1 MINRMDEECNKI
13 IETAGRLA
21 AKSGGII
28 GTEHI
33 ICAMASC
40 PKTGAGKLLA
50 KHGVDESI
58 VNLLIEQ
65 NGQVVARCE
74 FSERVAGAIS
84 NAWDICSTFGFNKI
98 NSIALLACS
107 LSDANSFACRGL
119 RHAGINPEE
128 IGEEAIDILMSKAQ
142 GEGNSSK
149 FSMGGGSSSSD
160 ISDSD
165 NPLSGLGEDLTKKA
179 KEGKLDPVIGRDAE
193 IERIIEILSRRKKNN
208 PILIGE
214 PGVGK
219 SAVVEGLAQAIVEG
233 KVPEQLKNKKVF
245 SLDMASLLA
254 GTKYRGD
261 FEERLKKAL
270 EYLNKEGNIIL
281 FIDEIHTIV
290 GAGSSE
296 GGSMDA
302 ANILKPQLARGEL
315 QTIGATTLEEYRK
328 YFEKDSALERRFQ
341 TVAVDPPSVKDT
353 IVILQ
358 GLKSKYEEHHGV
370 KILDSAIEAAA
381 VMSDRYINDRF
392 LPDKAIDLID
402 EAASRKRI
410 SGSVMPTDIKAIE
423 DDIKKLDEA
432 IDSYSKMREFDRAKQ
447 LNDELDKKKQQLKEM
462 KGGWTKEKT
471 KQELSIDDTDIANI
485 VSSWT
490 KIPVTKITQ
499 TESEKLLGMEE
510 ILKKRVVGQD
520 EAVEAV
526 ARAVRRARV
535 GIKDPKRPIGSFI
548 FLGPTGVG
556 KTELSKALA
565 EAMFGDESLMI
576 RVDMSEYM
584 DKISVSK
591 LIGSAPG
598 YVGFD
603 EGGQLTEKVRRK
615 PYSVVLFDEIE
626 KAHPEVFN
634 ILLQILDDGILTDSH
649 GRKVDFK
656 NTIIIMTSN
665 IGASEIKA
673 MPSLGFG
680 TQAEADNYE
689 RMREV
694 QMEALKRTLKPEFI
708 NRIDDIIIFRAL
720 EDKDMSKII
729 NIMAD
734 SLKKRLKEKN
744 INIDISDNAK
754 KLIVE
759 KGSNKEYGARPLRR
773 ALQRMVEDELSER
786 ILKGEF
792 AIGDEIKV
800 DEKDGALTFAK
811 KGAKVQ
817 SEKKSASKKSDEK
830 AEPQPEAKEI
840 KSEDVEIK
848 KPEEDKG
855 GSDKNS
861 DK

>member
-74 FSERVAGAIS
+74 LSERVAGAIS

-142 GEGNSSK
+142 GDGNSSK
-149 FSMGGGSSSSD
+149 FSAGGSSSSD

-432 IDSYSKMREFDRAKQ
+432 IDSYSKMREFDKAKQ

-744 INIDISDNAK
+744 INIDISENAK

-792 AIGDEIKV
+792 AIGDEIVV

-811 KGAKVQ
+811 KEAKVQ

-830 AEPQPEAKEI
+830 AEPQPEVKEI

-848 KPEEDKG
+848 KPKEDKG

>member
-74 FSERVAGAIS
+74 LSERVAGAIS

-142 GEGNSSK
+142 GDGNSSK
-149 FSMGGGSSSSD
+149 FSAGGSSSSD

-219 SAVVEGLAQAIVEG
+219 SAIVEGLAQAIVEG

-432 IDSYSKMREFDRAKQ
+432 IDSYSKMREFDKAKQ

-744 INIDISDNAK
+744 INIDISENAK

-792 AIGDEIKV
+792 AIGDEIVV

-811 KGAKVQ
+811 KEAKVQ

-830 AEPQPEAKEI
+830 VEPQPEVKEI

>member
-74 FSERVAGAIS
+74 LSERVAGAIS

-149 FSMGGGSSSSD
+149 FSAGDSSSSD

-432 IDSYSKMREFDRAKQ
+432 IDSYSKMREFDKAKQ

-744 INIDISDNAK
+744 INIDISEKAK

-792 AIGDEIKV
+792 AIGDEIVV

-811 KGAKVQ
+811 KEAKVQ

-830 AEPQPEAKEI
+830 AEPQPEVKEI

>member
-74 FSERVAGAIS
+74 LSERVAGAIS

-149 FSMGGGSSSSD
+149 FSAGGSSSSD

-219 SAVVEGLAQAIVEG
+219 SAIVEGLAQAIVEG

-432 IDSYSKMREFDRAKQ
+432 IDSYSKMREFDKAKQ

-744 INIDISDNAK
+744 INIDISENAK

-792 AIGDEIKV
+792 AIGDEIVV

-811 KGAKVQ
+811 KEAKVQ

-830 AEPQPEAKEI
+830 AEPQPEVKEI

>member
-1 MINRMDEECNKI
+1 MINRMDDECNKI
-13 IETAGRLA
+13 IETAQHLA
-21 AKSGGII
+21 VKSGGIV

-33 ICAMASC
+33 ICAMAMN
-40 PKTGAGKLLA
+40 PKTKAGKLLA

-58 VNLLIEQ
+58 VNLLIST
-65 NGQVVARCE
+65 NGKIASGFE
-74 FSERVAGAIS
+74 YSERVIAAGA
-84 NAWDICSTFGFNKI
+84 NAWNICTTFGFKEI
-98 NSIALLACS
+98 NSLALLACC
-107 LSDANSFACRGL
+107 LSDGNSYACRGL
-119 RHAGINPEE
+119 RHAGVNPEE
-128 IGEEAIDILMSKAQ
+128 IGEEAIDMLMNKAQ
-142 GEGNSSK
+142 GESYGGNK
-149 FSMGGGSSSSD
+149 SSSD
-160 ISDSD
+160 NDYD
-165 NPLSGLGEDLTKKA
+165 DQENPLTGLGEDLTKKA
-179 KEGKLDPVIGRDAE
+179 KEGKLDPVIGRDSE

-219 SAVVEGLAQAIVEG
+219 SAVVEGLAQAIIDG

-270 EYLNKEGNIIL
+270 EYLNKDGNTIL

-341 TVAVDPPSVKDT
+341 TVAVEPPSVKDT

-423 DDIKKLDEA
+423 DDIKRLDEA
-432 IDSYSKMREFDRAKQ
+432 IDSYSKMREFDKAKE
-447 LNDELDKKKQQLKEM
+447 LNDELDKKKKQLKDM
-462 KGGWTKEKT
+462 KSGWTKEKT

-565 EAMFGDESLMI
+565 EAMFGDENLMI

-729 NIMAD
+729 SIMTD

-744 INIDISDNAK
+744 IIIDVSENAK

-792 AIGDEIKV
+792 AIGDSIEV
-800 DEKDGALTFAK
+800 DEKDGVLTFAK
-811 KGAKVQ
+811 KGADDKSNAQ
-817 SEKKSASKKSDEK
+817 KSENADKKAQDSQVKEIKDEDIEIKKADDKKSD
-830 AEPQPEAKEI
+830 
-840 KSEDVEIK
+840 K
-848 KPEEDKG
+848 KD
-855 GSDKNS
+855 SDNK
-861 DK
+861 

>member
-74 FSERVAGAIS
+74 LSERVAGAIS

-142 GEGNSSK
+142 GDGNSSK
-149 FSMGGGSSSSD
+149 FSAGGSSSSD

-432 IDSYSKMREFDRAKQ
+432 IDSYSKMREFDKAKQ

-744 INIDISDNAK
+744 INIDISENAK

-792 AIGDEIKV
+792 AIGDEIVV

-811 KGAKVQ
+811 KEAKVQ

-830 AEPQPEAKEI
+830 VEPQPEVKEI

>member
-1 MINRMDEECNKI
+1 
-13 IETAGRLA
+13 
-21 AKSGGII
+21 
-28 GTEHI
+28 
-33 ICAMASC
+33 
-40 PKTGAGKLLA
+40 
-50 KHGVDESI
+50 
-58 VNLLIEQ
+58 
-65 NGQVVARCE
+65 
-74 FSERVAGAIS
+74 
-84 NAWDICSTFGFNKI
+84 
-98 NSIALLACS
+98 
-107 LSDANSFACRGL
+107 
-119 RHAGINPEE
+119 
-128 IGEEAIDILMSKAQ
+128 MSKAQ

-432 IDSYSKMREFDRAKQ
+432 IDSYSKMREFDKAKQ

-462 KGGWTKEKT
+462 KSGWTKEKT

-792 AIGDEIKV
+792 AIGDEIEV

>member
-1 MINRMDEECNKI
+1 MAKDVRM
-13 IETAGRLA
+13 
-21 AKSGGII
+21 
-28 GTEHI
+28 
-33 ICAMASC
+33 
-40 PKTGAGKLLA
+40 
-50 KHGVDESI
+50 
-58 VNLLIEQ
+58 
-65 NGQVVARCE
+65 
-74 FSERVAGAIS
+74 F
-84 NAWDICSTFGFNKI
+84 
-98 NSIALLACS
+98 
-107 LSDANSFACRGL
+107 
-119 RHAGINPEE
+119 
-128 IGEEAIDILMSKAQ
+128 
-142 GEGNSSK
+142 
-149 FSMGGGSSSSD
+149 
-160 ISDSD
+160 
-165 NPLSGLGEDLTKKA
+165 
-179 KEGKLDPVIGRDAE
+179 
-193 IERIIEILSRRKKNN
+193 
-208 PILIGE
+208 
-214 PGVGK
+214 
-219 SAVVEGLAQAIVEG
+219 
-233 KVPEQLKNKKVF
+233 
-245 SLDMASLLA
+245 
-254 GTKYRGD
+254 Y
-261 FEERLKKAL
+261 
-270 EYLNKEGNIIL
+270 
-281 FIDEIHTIV
+281 
-290 GAGSSE
+290 
-296 GGSMDA
+296 
-302 ANILKPQLARGEL
+302 
-315 QTIGATTLEEYRK
+315 
-328 YFEKDSALERRFQ
+328 
-341 TVAVDPPSVKDT
+341 
-353 IVILQ
+353 
-358 GLKSKYEEHHGV
+358 
-370 KILDSAIEAAA
+370 
-381 VMSDRYINDRF
+381 
-392 LPDKAIDLID
+392 
-402 EAASRKRI
+402 
-410 SGSVMPTDIKAIE
+410 IE

-432 IDSYSKMREFDRAKQ
+432 IDSYSKMREFDKAKQ

-744 INIDISDNAK
+744 INIDISENAK

-792 AIGDEIKV
+792 AIGDEIVV

-811 KGAKVQ
+811 KEAKVQ

-830 AEPQPEAKEI
+830 AEPQPEVKEI

>member
-74 FSERVAGAIS
+74 LSERVAGAIS

-142 GEGNSSK
+142 GDGNSSK
-149 FSMGGGSSSSD
+149 FSAGGSSSSD

-432 IDSYSKMREFDRAKQ
+432 IDSYSKMREFDKAKQ

-744 INIDISDNAK
+744 INIDISEKAK

-792 AIGDEIKV
+792 AIGDEIVV

-811 KGAKVQ
+811 KEAKVQ

-830 AEPQPEAKEI
+830 AEPQPEVKEI

>member
-1 MINRMDEECNKI
+1 MINRMDDECNKI
-13 IETAGRLA
+13 IETAQHLA
-21 AKSGGII
+21 VKSGGIV

-33 ICAMASC
+33 ICAMALN
-40 PKTGAGKLLA
+40 PKTKAGKLLA
-50 KHGVDESI
+50 KFGVDESI
-58 VNLLIEQ
+58 VDLLIST
-65 NGQVVARCE
+65 NGEIASG
-74 FSERVAGAIS
+74 FKYSERVIAAGA
-84 NAWDICSTFGFNKI
+84 NAWNICTTFGFKEI
-98 NSIALLACS
+98 NSLALLICC
-107 LSDANSFACRGL
+107 LSDGNSYACRGL

-128 IGEEAIDILMSKAQ
+128 IGEKAIDLLTSEAQ
-142 GEGNSSK
+142 GESY
-149 FSMGGGSSSSD
+149 GGKKSSSGNNYD
-160 ISDSD
+160 DQE
-165 NPLSGLGEDLTKKA
+165 NPLTGLGEDLTKKA
-179 KEGKLDPVIGRDAE
+179 KEGKLDPVIGRDSE

-219 SAVVEGLAQAIVEG
+219 SAVVEGLAQAIVDG

-270 EYLNKEGNIIL
+270 EYLNKEGNTIL

-341 TVAVDPPSVKDT
+341 TVAVEPPSVKDT

-423 DDIKKLDEA
+423 DDIKRLDEA
-432 IDSYSKMREFDRAKQ
+432 IDSYSKMREFDKAKE
-447 LNDELDKKKQQLKEM
+447 LNDELDKKKKQLKDM
-462 KGGWTKEKT
+462 KSGWTKEKT

-565 EAMFGDESLMI
+565 EAMFGDENLMI

-729 NIMAD
+729 SIMTD

-744 INIDISDNAK
+744 IIIDVSENAK

-792 AIGDEIKV
+792 AIGDSIEV
-800 DEKDGALTFAK
+800 DEKDGVLTFAK
-811 KGAKVQ
+811 KGVDDKSNAQK
-817 SEKKSASKKSDEK
+817 SENADKKAQDSQVKEIKDEDIEIKKADDKKSD
-830 AEPQPEAKEI
+830 
-840 KSEDVEIK
+840 K
-848 KPEEDKG
+848 KD
-855 GSDKNS
+855 SDNK
-861 DK
+861 

>member
-74 FSERVAGAIS
+74 LSERVAGAIS

-142 GEGNSSK
+142 GDGNSSK
-149 FSMGGGSSSSD
+149 FSAGGSSSSD

-432 IDSYSKMREFDRAKQ
+432 IDSYSKMREFDKAKQ

-744 INIDISDNAK
+744 INIDISENAK

-792 AIGDEIKV
+792 AIGDEIVV

-811 KGAKVQ
+811 KEAKVQ

-830 AEPQPEAKEI
+830 AEPQPEVKEI

>member
-74 FSERVAGAIS
+74 LSERVAGAIS

-142 GEGNSSK
+142 GDGNSSK
-149 FSMGGGSSSSD
+149 FSAGGSSSSD

-219 SAVVEGLAQAIVEG
+219 SAIVEGLAQAIVEG

-432 IDSYSKMREFDRAKQ
+432 IDSYSKMREFDKAKQ

-744 INIDISDNAK
+744 INIDISENAK

-792 AIGDEIKV
+792 AIGDEIVV

-811 KGAKVQ
+811 KEAKVQ

-830 AEPQPEAKEI
+830 AEPQPEVKEI

>member
-74 FSERVAGAIS
+74 LSERVAGAIS

-142 GEGNSSK
+142 GDGNSSK
-149 FSMGGGSSSSD
+149 FSAGGSSSSD

-219 SAVVEGLAQAIVEG
+219 SAIVEGLAQAIVEG

-432 IDSYSKMREFDRAKQ
+432 IDSYSKMREFDKAKQ

-744 INIDISDNAK
+744 INIDISENAK

-792 AIGDEIKV
+792 AIGDEIVV

-811 KGAKVQ
+811 KEAKVQ
-817 SEKKSASKKSDEK
+817 SEKKSASKKSDKK
-830 AEPQPEAKEI
+830 AEPQPEVKEI

>member
-74 FSERVAGAIS
+74 LSERVAGAIS

-142 GEGNSSK
+142 GDGNSSK
-149 FSMGGGSSSSD
+149 FSAGGSSSSD

-432 IDSYSKMREFDRAKQ
+432 IDSYSKMREFDKAKQ

-591 LIGSAPG
+591 RIGSAPG

-744 INIDISDNAK
+744 INIDISEKAK

-792 AIGDEIKV
+792 AIGDEIVV

-811 KGAKVQ
+811 KEAKVQ

-830 AEPQPEAKEI
+830 AEPQPEVKEI

>member
-1 MINRMDEECNKI
+1 MNRMDEECNKI

-21 AKSGGII
+21 SKSGGLI

-33 ICAMASC
+33 ICAMALS
-40 PKTGAGKLLA
+40 PKTKAGKLLA

-65 NGQVVARCE
+65 DGEVHASCS

-84 NAWDICSTFGFNKI
+84 NAWDISSTFGFKQI
-98 NSIALLACS
+98 NSLALLACC
-107 LSDANSFACRGL
+107 LSDGNSYACRGL
-119 RHAGINPEE
+119 RHAGVNPEE
-128 IGEEAIDILMSKAQ
+128 IGEEAIDALMTKAQ
-142 GEGNSSK
+142 SGE
-149 FSMGGGSSSSD
+149 SSSYSKYSQNGD
-160 ISDSD
+160 EEGGYDQE

-179 KEGKLDPVIGRDAE
+179 KDGKLDPVIGRDVE

-219 SAVVEGLAQAIVEG
+219 SAVVEGLAQAIVDG

-270 EYLNKEGNIIL
+270 EYLNKDGNTIL

-290 GAGSSE
+290 GAGSTD

-341 TVAVDPPSVKDT
+341 TVAIDPPSVKDT

-410 SGSVMPTDIKAIE
+410 SGSVMPTNIKEIE

-432 IDSYSKMREFDRAKQ
+432 IDSYSKMREFDKAKE
-447 LNDELDKKKQQLKEM
+447 LNDELDKKKKQLKEM
-462 KGGWTKEKT
+462 KSGWTKEKT

-565 EAMFGDESLMI
+565 EAMFGDENLMI

-584 DKISVSK
+584 DKVSVSK

-634 ILLQILDDGILTDSH
+634 ILLQILDDGVLTDSH

-665 IGASEIKA
+665 IGANEIKA

-680 TQAEADNYE
+680 TQAETDNYE

-694 QMEALKRTLKPEFI
+694 QMEALKRTMKPEFI

-729 NIMAD
+729 TIMTD

-744 INIDISDNAK
+744 IIIDITDEAK

-759 KGSNKEYGARPLRR
+759 KGANKEYGARPLRR

-792 AIGDEIKV
+792 AIGDDIVVDAKDKV
-800 DEKDGALTFAK
+800 LTF
-811 KGAKVQ
+811 
-817 SEKKSASKKSDEK
+817 EKKSDLPKTDKSSEKEQKSDNDKDSEVK
-830 AEPQPEAKEI
+830 EVKEENVIINQPEN
-840 KSEDVEIK
+840 DK
-848 KPEEDKG
+848 KDNDNGKKQEK
-855 GSDKNS
+855 
-861 DK
+861 